1 MSENQQLSRRSFIGK
16 MGAAALG
23 TAALGLTGY
32 ELGLAT
38 PSQAFAAEG
47 ETAEGETAKVPT
59 EWDEEYDVVVCGAG
73 IAGLSAA
80 ICAAR
85 EGDGAKVL
93 LIEKDKTANGNSPFC
108 AGSMLYCDD
117 AEAFG
122 VYLKDMLGDH
132 TPDDV
137 QKAFCEALTEN
148 LDWLYELGAKEEWL
162 SIGAPSEEPD
172 PEKNAEWPEL
182 ENWWTY
188 GRIKFKTEDT
198 DGPHHIHTFF
208 LETAENTDNLTLM
221 FETPMESLIQDPE
234 SKTILGVAANG
245 KNYKANKGVIMCT
258 GGFESDPDM
267 IYNYTGVTGCT
278 PYAGKANTG
287 DGHRACAAIGAG
299 FWHMYGGAQYW
310 TALRNLDNTRF
321 LSTTWNFTKK
331 NLGITVGVSGRRFY
345 MDYDACSCPSSP
357 YAEPGSDIHLN
368 MGYRHGITNFGG
380 TWNHL
385 PLPEVTWFIFDA
397 DAMENG
403 EIFTDVS
410 EDPVGDKWVYEA
422 ESIEEL
428 AKKIEV
434 PAEELTATVDQWN
447 EFCDK
452 GADMAFYRPADTLT
466 PIKTGPFYAMRCT
479 PSMLNTD
486 GGPIRNAQ
494 AEICDPFGHPIP
506 HLYSAG
512 EFGSVWGHLYQGT
525 GNVGECAAF
534 GRIAA
539 RSALKN

>member
-1 MSENQQLSRRSFIGK
+1 MSNTELSRRSFLGLAGSAVA
-16 MGAAALG
+16 GAAALG
-23 TAALGLTGY
+23 
-32 ELGLAT
+32 LAGT
-38 PSQAFAAEG
+38 TNAYASE
-47 ETAEGETAKVPT
+47 AKAPAGVP
-59 EWDEEYDVVVCGAG
+59 EKWDEEYDIVVCGAG
-73 IAGLSAA
+73 IAGLSAG

-93 LIEKDKTANGNSPFC
+93 IVEKDERPNGNSPFC
-108 AGSMLYCDD
+108 AGSMLYCTD
-117 AEAFG
+117 ADAFG

-162 SIGAPSEEPD
+162 DIGAPSEEPD

-188 GRIKFKTEDT
+188 GRIKFKKDT
-198 DGPHHIHTFF
+198 DGPAHVHTFF
-208 LETAENTDNLTLM
+208 EETAKNTENLTLM
-221 FETPMESLIQDPE
+221 FSTPMETLIQDPE
-234 SKTILGVAANG
+234 TKTILGITAGG
-245 KNYKANKGVIMCT
+245 KTYKANKGVIMCT

-267 IYNYTGVTGCT
+267 IYNFTGVSGCV

-321 LSTTWNFTKK
+321 VSTTWNFTKK
-331 NLGITVGVSGRRFY
+331 NLGITVGVNGRRFY

-368 MGYRHGITNFGG
+368 VGYRHGITNFGG

-397 DAMENG
+397 DAMKDG
-403 EIFTDVS
+403 EIFTDIT
-410 EDPVGDKWVYEA
+410 EDPVGDKWAYEA

-428 AKKIEV
+428 AKAIEV
-434 PAEELTATVDQWN
+434 PEDELTATVNQWN
-447 EFCDK
+447 EFCEK

-466 PIKTGPFYAMRCT
+466 PIKTAPFYAMRCV
-479 PSMLNTD
+479 PAMLNTD
-486 GGPIRNAQ
+486 GGPTRSAK
-494 AEICDPFGHPIP
+494 AEILDPFGNPIP

-512 EFGSVWGHLYQGT
+512 EFGSIWGHLYQGT

-539 RSALKN
+539 RSALANE